1 MSTEMSKFLGGAR
14 RYPVNR
20 NKALQT
26 KTGTGVAAKGDEPTT
41 RGGPSKPP
49 SQRNPKPTK
58 DADVPGAA
66 GASRLGGGTSA
77 SQPPVKSNPRPSNGA
92 SGPSAAGA
100 VPKRPPNRASPATA
114 VTAEAGKAVPKRATG
129 GGVPARG
136 VMQTTATSTLRRRPA
151 PPTSARIPISR
162 RLDEA
167 KWIMKPSDNFAPCS
181 ESSSEDNFKE
191 QASGSQERKEDH
203 AGDLD
208 GSSSSGHL
216 HRSQL
221 LRSLPAEQ
229 VGRTKIKGRTSR
241 IFRVPSQRIMHVD
254 QLMQA
259 QLRQMDSRK
268 TRAQSSSRSHSRSP
282 NWSAS
287 RLPSPLSQQSSFRS
301 PSIST
306 SSNEIAEVK
315 DVALRDARTV
325 TKIPATGLES
335 CSPSPDASPA
345 TSQSRLQSPTIS
357 NASSCCTME
366 NGVRS
371 SMSTSS
377 PHSNTTSSKTSV
389 IECINGIRT
398 SSTVQQNPGIQG
410 ALGSKSIKL
419 TSTVMRLIQPV
430 ASKGD
435 VESPE
440 IPMDKDNE
448 KEKEKKK
455 LTVQKG
461 NAKTK
466 LAMNAPMVQSIS
478 PPKFSP
484 MVKVPIPIS
493 QSVNHVVNQLTAQLK
508 EAAMMHKSKDNLP
521 KDRDTYEAFGP
532 KDPFRK
538 ASIYLIMDQPRN
550 QSGAST
556 NEPTKNSWVIQPIE
570 QPNSSTI
577 NLHKNEV
584 TNPYLDE
591 SIEHPRQYINQRTVR
606 AANQQR
612 NESKSPSVNHMISLS
627 KDSTGVNHSMNQYVM
642 PPKTRRHQMRNPS
655 KSSLLPRCRES
666 KAGISRNPYIEESKT
681 LSRFPA
687 RRPPSVSVN
696 RPSQPST
703 STGIPKVLPPPE
715 PQKPESPIVGKIIRK
730 EQHKVPRTMEDGID
744 MSYQYFVSIPLK
756 RGRKPQVVRY
766 LYRPMVRQLNAPT
779 SPNRR
784 SRRASRKAA
793 AAAAAAAASEEEQL
807 KAAEEGSPKID
818 PELKALGGVPVPLED
833 PPQVKEPSPQPA
845 VKPKIFVD
853 PEAVLNGPYEVP
865 PLKLDARYKSMME
878 QLAQMPYPED
888 RSSRARRRR
897 SNRQARAAGGADQ
910 VPTSV
915 HSLGV
920 GDGDAPKSDMNS
932 LQQVSSIWKS
942 GSRLPKP
949 VNYQPE
955 PKRLCTATGAPMSF
969 HSPVQFGHS
978 VADSD
983 HFILPD
989 EPMIQAITYDDIEQ
1003 TEQKLLD
1010 EKPVQKEEERKE
1022 GTTKSVSFHPV
1033 EAEVSEFHLSSSSI
1047 SISLT
1052 SSSNCGVTKTKTSRP
1067 SKKRKSKSKGRGKL
1081 RK

>member
-1 MSTEMSKFLGGAR
+1 MSTEMSKFFGGGR
-14 RYPVNR
+14 RVNR
-20 NKALQT
+20 NMALQT
-26 KTGTGVAAKGDEPTT
+26 KTGTGVAAQGGEATK
-41 RGGPSKPP
+41 RGAASKPP
-49 SQRNPKPTK
+49 SQRNPKPTR
-58 DADVPGAA
+58 DAVVPGAA
-66 GASRLGGGTSA
+66 GASRLGGGTGA
-77 SQPPVKSNPRPSNGA
+77 SQTPVNSNPRPSNGA

-100 VPKRPPNRASPATA
+100 VPKRPANRATTATA
-114 VTAEAGKAVPKRATG
+114 VTAEAGKTVPRRATG

-136 VMQTTATSTLRRRPA
+136 VMQTTATSTLRRRAA
-151 PPTSARIPISR
+151 PPPPARIPISR
-162 RLDEA
+162 RLDEVN
-167 KWIMKPSDNFAPCS
+167 WIMKPSDNFVPCS
-181 ESSSEDNFKE
+181 ESSSEGFEE
-191 QASGSQERKEDH
+191 QASGLQERKEDH
-203 AGDLD
+203 AGELD

-221 LRSLPAEQ
+221 LMSLPAERI
-229 VGRTKIKGRTSR
+229 GRTRIKGRTSR

-259 QLRQMDSRK
+259 QLRQMDNRK

-315 DVALRDARTV
+315 DVLLRDARTV
-325 TKIPATGLES
+325 IQIPATGLES

-345 TSQSRLQSPTIS
+345 PSQSRPIMSS
-357 NASSCCTME
+357 ASTCCTME

-371 SMSTSS
+371 STSTSS
-377 PHSNTTSSKTSV
+377 PNSNTTSSKTSV

-398 SSTVQQNPGIQG
+398 PSTEQLNPGIQG
-410 ALGSKSIKL
+410 ALGSTAIKL
-419 TSTVMRLIQPV
+419 TSTVMRLVEPV
-430 ASKGD
+430 SSKVD
-435 VESPE
+435 VKSPE
-440 IPMDKDNE
+440 IPMEKDME
-448 KEKEKKK
+448 MEKKK

-461 NAKTK
+461 NAKTR

-478 PPKFSP
+478 PPKFRP

-493 QSVNHVVNQLTAQLK
+493 QSVNHVVDQLTAQLK

-521 KDRDTYEAFGP
+521 EDRDTYEAFGP

-550 QSGAST
+550 PSGAST
-556 NEPTKNSWVIQPIE
+556 NEPSKDSWVIQPIE
-570 QPNSSTI
+570 QPNM
-577 NLHKNEV
+577 HKDEA
-584 TNPYLDE
+584 TNRYLDE
-591 SIEHPRQYINQRTVR
+591 SIEHPRQYINQK
-606 AANQQR
+606 AASQSR
-612 NESKSPSVNHMISLS
+612 NESKIPAGNHMIGSPRKSAGVHHSL
-627 KDSTGVNHSMNQYVM
+627 NQYVM
-642 PPKTRRHQMRNPS
+642 PPKARRLPMRNPS
-655 KSSLLPRCRES
+655 KSSLLPRSRES
-666 KAGISRNPYIEESKT
+666 KARISKNPYIEESKT
-681 LSRFPA
+681 LSRLPA
-687 RRPPSVSVN
+687 RRPPPVSVN

-715 PQKPESPIVGKIIRK
+715 PQKPETPIVGKIIRK
-730 EQHKVPRTMEDGID
+730 EQHMVPRTMEDGID

-793 AAAAAAAASEEEQL
+793 AAAAAAAASDDEQL
-807 KAAEEGSPKID
+807 TAAEGGSPKTD

-833 PPQVKEPSPQPA
+833 PPQVKEPV
-845 VKPKIFVD
+845 VKQKIMLD

-888 RSSRARRRR
+888 RTPRSRRRR

-910 VPTSV
+910 GPTSV
-915 HSLGV
+915 QDMGV
-920 GDGDAPKSDMNS
+920 GDGDALQSDMNS

-955 PKRLCTATGAPMSF
+955 PKRLCTATGAPMSY
-969 HSPVQFGHS
+969 HSPVQFTHS
-978 VADSD
+978 VAESD
-983 HFILPD
+983 HFILPA
-989 EPMIQAITYDDIEQ
+989 EPMIQTITYDDIEQ

-1010 EKPVQKEEERKE
+1010 EKPDQKEEERKE
-1022 GTTKSVSFHPV
+1022 GTTKSVSFHPG
-1033 EAEVSEFHLSSSSI
+1033 EAEVSEFHLSSSTI

-1052 SSSNCGVTKTKTSRP
+1052 SSSNCGVTKTKASRTA
-1067 SKKRKSKSKGRGKL
+1067 KKRKSKSKGRGKL